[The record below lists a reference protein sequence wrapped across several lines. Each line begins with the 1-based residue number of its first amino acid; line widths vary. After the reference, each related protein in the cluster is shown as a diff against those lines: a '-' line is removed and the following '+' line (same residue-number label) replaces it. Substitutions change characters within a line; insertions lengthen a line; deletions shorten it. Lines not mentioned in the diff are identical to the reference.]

1 MVVNRWMMPR
11 AARAVIALLAMAGGF
26 GLEIEAAR
34 AADEATVAGEGP
46 AAVTTE
52 AAATEATDPAAA
64 ATAPAK
70 AEEAPEMV
78 SAGGVDWYVDYY
90 SAYRTAA
97 AEKRFLL
104 INVVPTNMSSAQQS
118 AENYIAQ
125 SGRLQEQLRHVVRLR
140 VPQDATISVE
150 GQTRRLLSF
159 GSFSELSGG
168 SGWVLIDL
176 CNTGESYY
184 GHTVSVLPYAG
195 GKYYHFRADYLSTIL
210 SVPAGTLTQRTMI
223 WAVRIHPER
232 PQSTGGMHHPTLAD
246 GAMQQASY
254 QANVGQQGHQN
265 FETRFHSLSAAAGS
279 GVSEVCAESW
289 PGQNMIDSC
298 IDCVDSWRHSSGHWQ
313 GVSRPH
319 RAFGYDIRRGRNG
332 IWYGTGIFAD

>member
-11 AARAVIALLAMAGGF
+11 AAGAVVAMLAMVSGF
-26 GLEIEAAR
+26 AIGVRPALAAED
-34 AADEATVAGEGP
+34 AAATESKD
-46 AAVTTE
+46 
-52 AAATEATDPAAA
+52 AAATEA
-64 ATAPAK
+64 ATSD
-70 AEEAPEMV
+70 AETTTAVELAPEFV
-78 SAGGVDWYVDYY
+78 RAGGVDWYVDYY
-90 SAYRTAA
+90 SAYRAAA

-125 SGRLQEQLRHVVRLR
+125 SGRLQEQLKHVVRLR
-140 VPQDATISVE
+140 MPCDATISVE

-159 GSFSELSGG
+159 GSFAELVGG
-168 SGWVLIDL
+168 SGFVLIDL
-176 CNTGESYY
+176 CNTSESYY

-195 GKYYHFRADYLSTIL
+195 GKYYHFRPDYLSTIL

>member
-11 AARAVIALLAMAGGF
+11 AAGAVVAMLAMVSGF
-26 GLEIEAAR
+26 AIGVPPALAAED
-34 AADEATVAGEGP
+34 AAATESKD
-46 AAVTTE
+46 
-52 AAATEATDPAAA
+52 AAATEAATSDAETTAAVE
-64 ATAPAK
+64 P
-70 AEEAPEMV
+70 APEFV

-90 SAYRTAA
+90 SAYRAA
-97 AEKRFLL
+97 AGEKRFLL

-125 SGRLQEQLRHVVRLR
+125 SGRLQEQLKHVVRLR
-140 VPQDATISVE
+140 VSCDATICVE

-159 GSFSELSGG
+159 GSFAELSGG
-168 SGWVLIDL
+168 SGFVLIDL
-176 CNTGESYY
+176 CNTSESYY

-195 GKYYHFRADYLSTIL
+195 GKYYHFRPDYLSTIL

>member
-11 AARAVIALLAMAGGF
+11 AAGAVIALLAMVSGF
-26 GLEIEAAR
+26 TIGVRAAR
-34 AADEATVAGEGP
+34 AAED
-46 AAVTTE
+46 
-52 AAATEATDPAAA
+52 AAATEAATSDAETTTPAAVE
-64 ATAPAK
+64 P
-70 AEEAPEMV
+70 APEFV

-90 SAYRTAA
+90 SAYRAAA

-104 INVVPTNMSSAQQS
+104 INVVPTTMSSAQQS
-118 AENYIAQ
+118 AENFIAQ
-125 SGRLQEQLRHVVRLR
+125 SGRLQEQLKHVVRLR
-140 VPQDATISVE
+140 VSCDATISVE

-159 GSFSELSGG
+159 GSFAELSGG
-168 SGWVLIDL
+168 SGFVLIDL
-176 CNTGESYY
+176 CNTSESYY
-184 GHTVSVLPYAG
+184 G
-195 GKYYHFRADYLSTIL
+195 GKYYHFRPDYLSTIL

-254 QANVGQQGHQN
+254 QANAGQQGHQN